1 MQTPFMFVSMCW
13 KEKPSY
19 EKKLHQANL
28 IVHAQLGHTLQI
40 PYDAYFIKKG
50 RKSIKTW
57 VPMND
62 IITYFQENYL

>member
-1 MQTPFMFVSMCW
+1 M
-13 KEKPSY
+13 K
-19 EKKLHQANL
+19 KKLHQANL

-57 VPMND
+57 IPMND
-62 IITYFQENYL
+62 IITFKKTIFELLFSLDRVS

>member
-1 MQTPFMFVSMCW
+1 M
-13 KEKPSY
+13 K
-19 EKKLHQANL
+19 KKLHQANL

-57 VPMND
+57 IPMND
-62 IITYFQENYL
+62 IITYFQENFLELLFTLDVVF

>member
-19 EKKLHQANL
+19 EKKKLHQANL

-40 PYDAYFIKKG
+40 PYDAYFIKK
-50 RKSIKTW
+50 RKEKHKNLDS
-57 VPMND
+57 
-62 IITYFQENYL
+62 YE